1 VKVLDGFEKYS
12 HVYPLF
18 SLQDAFSRAELE
30 TFDQRVRK
38 EFPQASYI
46 CELKIDGLSMK
57 LENLLLELHAG
68 MAVLVKILLRI

>member
-1 VKVLDGFEKYS
+1 MVLRNIAMFI
-12 HVYPLF
+12 LFF

-46 CELKIDGLSMK
+46 CELKIDGLSHFPY
-57 LENLLLELHAG
+57 L
-68 MAVLVKILLRI
+68 